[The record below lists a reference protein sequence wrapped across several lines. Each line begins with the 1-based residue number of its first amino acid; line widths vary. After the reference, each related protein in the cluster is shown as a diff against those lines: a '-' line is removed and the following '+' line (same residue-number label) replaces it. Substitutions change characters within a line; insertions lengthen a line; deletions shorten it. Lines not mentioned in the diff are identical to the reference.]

1 MSEELNQ
8 RVVDLEKRVRELEE
22 AQASYVMRDKVNVDA
37 QGIAGAIGKIT
48 SQEIDRWFKS
58 RNIQSAL

>member
-22 AQASYVMRDKVNVDA
+22 AKASYAMRGKVNIDA
-37 QGIAGAIGKIT
+37 QGIAGAIVKIT
-48 SQEIDRWFKS
+48 SKEIDRWFKS
-58 RNIQSAL
+58 RRIRSAL